1 MAAEAR
7 THSGAAERGL
17 LRPLAAVFRRL
28 RSHAARRLGWGV
40 ADQVVSSLTNFA
52 IGIYVIHALGAVQ
65 FGAFSLAYVTYGFA
79 LNASRGFGTDPLL
92 VRFSG
97 TDVLTWRRA
106 VARCAGTATNVG
118 LLIGVGALAAAGALN
133 GPARGAF
140 LALGLTLPALLLQ
153 DSWRYSF
160 FALGRGSQAFLNDSI
175 WAVTLFP
182 ALALLR
188 VTRHTDVFWFVFA
201 WGLTAAVAAAVG
213 SVQARV
219 VPRLSGAREWVSRNR
234 DLGPRYFAEG
244 IASSVAIQLRSYGIG
259 LMLGLAALG
268 AVAAS
273 ATLFGPTTIL
283 FLGMSLVTIPE
294 GARVLRRSPQ
304 HLPLFCL
311 LVSGGL
317 TAAGLIWGVTLLV
330 AVPRGLGA
338 WLLGPIWRSTYP
350 LVLPQMVFI
359 IGQGI
364 GYGAATGLHALGAS
378 RRSVRLAFLWAALY
392 VICALVG
399 AVAGGAAGTVQGAA
413 VAPCVCAPLW
423 WWQLR
428 AALRE
433 SGKVPAGRGF
443 WSSRPAGG
451 PRTPARHSLRLQ
463 RWHTRLRLSPG
474 QRQAPRA
481 FRPGEGEGE

>member
-1 MAAEAR
+1 VAAEAR

-17 LRPLAAVFRRL
+17 LRSLAAVFQRL
-28 RSHAARRLGWGV
+28 RSQAARRLGWGV

-52 IGIYVIHALGAVQ
+52 TGIYVIHALGAVQ
-65 FGAFSLAYVTYGFA
+65 FGAFSLAFVTYGFA
-79 LNASRGFGTDPLL
+79 LNAARGLGTDPLM

-106 VARCAGTATNVG
+106 VAKSAGTATNVG
-118 LLIGVGALAAAGALN
+118 LLIGVCVLVAAGVLN
-133 GPARGAF
+133 GAARAAF

-160 FALGRGSQAFLNDSI
+160 FTLGRGSQAFLNDSV

-201 WGLTAAVAAAVG
+201 WGLTAAVAAVAG
-213 SVQARV
+213 AVQARV
-219 VPRLSGAREWVSRNR
+219 LPRLSGAWEWVSRNR

-244 IASSVAIQLRSYGIG
+244 TASSAAIQLRGYGIG
-259 LMLGLAALG
+259 LILGLAALG
-268 AVAAS
+268 AVQAS
-273 ATLFGPTTIL
+273 AMLFGPVTIL

-317 TAAGLIWGVTLLV
+317 TMAGLSWGVTLLV

-338 WLLGPIWRSTYP
+338 WLLGPLWRSTYP
-350 LVLPQMVFI
+350 LVLPQTIFVL
-359 IGQGI
+359 GQGV
-364 GYGAATGLHALGAS
+364 GYGAVTGLHALGAS

-392 VICALVG
+392 IICALVG
-399 AVAGGAAGTVQGAA
+399 AVTGGATGTVEGAA
-413 VAPCVCAPLW
+413 VAPCACAPLW
-423 WWQLR
+423 WWQLH

-433 SGKVPAGRGF
+433 SGKIPAGRGF
-443 WSSRPAGG
+443 WSSRPVGEH
-451 PRTPARHSLRLQ
+451 RTPTRHKVQLVLK
-463 RWHTRLRLSPG
+463 H
-474 QRQAPRA
+474 
-481 FRPGEGEGE
+481 FRSHRNR